1 MAFTYTATPSSV
13 ARDAVRWL
21 SGQTSS
27 VDDVVIADA
36 EITFALSEG
45 GSNNY
50 EAAALVCDALA
61 ARYAAF
67 PTNESVGQLGLSWSD
82 RAKGF
87 TGRAKELRSLRLT
100 IGGISPYVGGIS
112 RSDKLG
118 DTQDSDRVPLSF
130 EMGRDDNPNAGWG
143 ITQST

>member
-1 MAFTYTATPSSV
+1 MAFTYAGTPDSV

-27 VDDVVIADA
+27 ADDVVIADA
-36 EITFALSEG
+36 EITYALNQT

-50 EAAALVCDALA
+50 EAAALCCDALA

-87 TGRAKELRSLRLT
+87 SLRAKELRTLRRT

-130 EMGRDDNPNAGWG
+130 GIGSDDNPNAGWG